1 MPGGNRMGPLGAGPM
16 TGRGAGYCAGG
27 GAAGNITAGGR
38 FCGFGRGRGGRG
50 GGGGRGCRNMF
61 FATGLPGW
69 ARFDCAPAAETADE
83 KQMLTNQADALRT
96 QLDNI
101 QKRLERLE

>member
-1 MPGGNRMGPLGAGPM
+1 
-16 TGRGAGYCAGG
+16 
-27 GAAGNITAGGR
+27 
-38 FCGFGRGRGGRG
+38 
-50 GGGGRGCRNMF
+50 MF